1 MKRSAESII
10 LVGLIFSSLFL
21 LVGGTRGGQ
30 DQFKWEDVKNDR
42 DRENYLGHSV
52 LAPVGRWQKGRDLT
66 WYAKSKSDQDSAL
79 EEERRK
85 LRALDEDLLNDAL
98 GIRAKRKWNET
109 ESLDQDEM
117 RRLLSR
123 GEIDRDNDEQRVKG
137 LGAAP
142 AKGHDHVEKKS
153 RIEMEIEKYRN
164 PLNSE
169 QNLNASSSR
178 IIPLAEKPAA
188 SQRPSSPPR
197 YSKRDRSDENSENSD
212 GSRRHRKKEKKDK
225 HKKDKKDRKHDHKSH
240 KDRH

>member
-1 MKRSAESII
+1 MLAKNF
-10 LVGLIFSSLFL
+10 VFL
-21 LVGGTRGGQ
+21 PHVGGTRGGQ

-66 WYAKSKSDQDSAL
+66 WYAKSKTDQDATL

-123 GEIDRDNDEQRVKG
+123 GEIDRDEGEQVQRIKG

-142 AKGHDHVEKKS
+142 SKGHDHVEKKS
-153 RIEMEIEKYRN
+153 RIELELEKYRN
-164 PLNSE
+164 PGNSE
-169 QNLNASSSR
+169 QTNQASSGR
-178 IIPLAEKPAA
+178 IIPLLEKPVD
-188 SQRPSSPPR
+188 SQRSSSPPR
-197 YSKRDRSDENSENSD
+197 NSKRNHSDDSSRDSD
-212 GSRRHRKKEKKDK
+212 DSRRHRKKEKKEK
-225 HKKDKKDRKHDHKSH
+225 HKKDKKDKKHKHKSDR
-240 KDRH
+240 DRH